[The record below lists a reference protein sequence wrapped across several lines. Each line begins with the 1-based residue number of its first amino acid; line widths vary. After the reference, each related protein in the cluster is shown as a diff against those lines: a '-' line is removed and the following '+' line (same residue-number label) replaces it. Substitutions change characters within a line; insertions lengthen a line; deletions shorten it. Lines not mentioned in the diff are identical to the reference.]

1 MTEHADDRISAVA
14 DNVKL
19 QLASRLM
26 SVFGVPITAAALVF
40 VASQILTVN
49 TAITRMETTL
59 AEGILPRLGIVELD
73 IRRIDTALQL
83 RTTNRF
89 DKTDAREQE
98 KRIMQRILTLE
109 NQLTD
114 IRKAIQKNGG

>member
-26 SVFGVPITAAALVF
+26 SVFGVPIAAAALVF
-40 VASQILTVN
+40 VASQILTLN

-59 AEGILPRLGIVELD
+59 AEGILPRLAIVELD
-73 IRRIDTALQL
+73 IRRIDDGLTEQTSDSFTKA
-83 RTTNRF
+83 
-89 DKTDAREQE
+89 DARVLEA
-98 KRIMQRILTLE
+98 RIIQ
-109 NQLTD
+109 Q
-114 IRKAIQKNGG
+114 IQKLEADLRAVRSELKK

>member
-26 SVFGVPITAAALVF
+26 SVFGVPIAAAGLVF
-40 VASQILTVN
+40 VATQILTVN

-73 IRRIDTALQL
+73 IRRIDDGLTEQTADRFTKADAVLLDSRIQRQIARHEDAISAL
-83 RTTNRF
+83 R
-89 DKTDAREQE
+89 ARIE
-98 KRIMQRILTLE
+98 
-109 NQLTD
+109 
-114 IRKAIQKNGG
+114 